1 MGLCPRKLEFMAKK
15 EKRDELVFLE
25 DILECIEKIE
35 KYVGHLS
42 EREFEL
48 NSEKQDAVIRRIE
61 IIGEAVKN
69 ISKDIREK
77 YPDIP
82 WREIAGMRDIVIH
95 QYFGVTV
102 GLVWRVATSEIPNLK
117 ERINKIINDIEKE

>member
-1 MGLCPRKLEFMAKK
+1 MDRQ
-15 EKRDELVFLE
+15 KRDELVFLE

-35 KYVGHLS
+35 EYVSNLT
-42 EREFEL
+42 EKEFEE

-69 ISKDIREK
+69 ISKETRAK
-77 YPDIP
+77 YPDIQ

-95 QYFGVTV
+95 QYFGVTI
-102 GLVWRVATSEIPNLK
+102 GLVWRVATSEIPDLK
-117 ERINKIINDIEKE
+117 KRIEVIINEML